1 METMIKQFM
10 EKLQKEG
17 YKYTN
22 QREEVLRILLRNKD
36 SHMSCDEVHSIVS
49 NERKDV
55 GIATVYRT
63 LQLFEKLGI
72 VYKINFDDGV
82 SRYEL
87 NFGTENHHHHHLICT
102 NCGSVTEVKLD
113 LLESLEDEIEKEEG
127 FTIQDHNVKF
137 YGICKDCKDKEKNAN
152 KKNNEE

>member
-1 METMIKQFM
+1 MKAQIKSFM
-10 EKLQKEG
+10 EKLQNEG

-22 QREEVLRILLRNKD
+22 QREEVLKILLNNKD
-36 SHMSCDEVHSIVS
+36 SHLSCDEVHGIVS
-49 NERKDV
+49 QERMDV
-55 GIATVYRT
+55 GIATIYRT

-87 NFGTENHHHHHLICT
+87 NFGTGDHHHHHLICE

-113 LLESLEDEIEKEEG
+113 LLESLEEEIEKEEG

-137 YGICKDCKDKEKNAN
+137 YGICKSCKDKKEDETK
-152 KKNNEE
+152 

>member
-1 METMIKQFM
+1 MEAMIKNYM
-10 EKLQKEG
+10 EKLQREG

-22 QREEVLRILLRNKD
+22 QREEILRIIMDKKD
-36 SHMSCDEVHSIVS
+36 DHLSCEEVHNIVS
-49 NERKDV
+49 KENKDV

-63 LQLFEKLGI
+63 LQLFEKLNF

-87 NFGTENHHHHHLICT
+87 NLGTENHHHHHLICT
-102 NCGSVTEVKLD
+102 RCGEVTEVKMD
-113 LLESLEDEIEKEEG
+113 LLELLEDNIEKEEG

-137 YGICKDCKDKEKNAN
+137 YGICKKCKENEK
-152 KKNNEE
+152 

>member
-1 METMIKQFM
+1 MIKNYM
-10 EKLQKEG
+10 EKLQREG

-22 QREEVLRILLRNKD
+22 QREEILRILMDKKHDHL
-36 SHMSCDEVHSIVS
+36 SCEEVHNIVS
-49 NERKDV
+49 KENKDV

-63 LQLFEKLGI
+63 LQLFEKLNF

-87 NFGTENHHHHHLICT
+87 NLGTENHHHHHLMCT
-102 NCGSVTEVKLD
+102 KCGSVTEVKMD
-113 LLESLEDEIEKEEG
+113 LLELLEDSIEKEEG

-137 YGICKDCKDKEKNAN
+137 YGICKNCK
-152 KKNNEE
+152 

>member
-1 METMIKQFM
+1 MEAMIKNYM
-10 EKLQKEG
+10 EKLQREG

-22 QREEVLRILLRNKD
+22 QREEILRIIMDNKD
-36 SHMSCDEVHSIVS
+36 DHLSCEEVHNIVS
-49 NERKDV
+49 KENKDV

-63 LQLFEKLGI
+63 LQLFEKLNF
-72 VYKINFDDGV
+72 VYRINFDDGV

-102 NCGSVTEVKLD
+102 KCGSVTEVKMD
-113 LLESLEDEIEKEEG
+113 LLELLEDNIEKEEG

-137 YGICKDCKDKEKNAN
+137 YGICKNCKKEN
-152 KKNNEE
+152 

>member
-1 METMIKQFM
+1 MEAMIKNYM
-10 EKLQKEG
+10 EKLQREG

-22 QREEVLRILLRNKD
+22 QREEILRIIMDNKD
-36 SHMSCDEVHSIVS
+36 DHLSCEEVHNIVS
-49 NERKDV
+49 EENKDV

-63 LQLFEKLGI
+63 LQLFEKLNF
-72 VYKINFDDGV
+72 VYRINFDDGV

-102 NCGSVTEVKLD
+102 KCGSVTEVKMD
-113 LLESLEDEIEKEEG
+113 LLELLEDNIEKEEG

-137 YGICKDCKDKEKNAN
+137 YGICKNCKKEN
-152 KKNNEE
+152 